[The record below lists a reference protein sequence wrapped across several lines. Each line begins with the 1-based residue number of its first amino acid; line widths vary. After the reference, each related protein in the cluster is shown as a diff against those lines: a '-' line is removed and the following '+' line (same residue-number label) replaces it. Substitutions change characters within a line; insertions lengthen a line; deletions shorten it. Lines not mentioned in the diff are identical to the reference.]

1 MTTFKKEASGSP
13 QGRSKPYEFKQMIQI
28 FYSPCNKRFAG
39 AIIMYQDIP
48 VVSAFVFISY
58 ILYYKHNLIVVQ
70 LYYMI

>member
-1 MTTFKKEASGSP
+1 
-13 QGRSKPYEFKQMIQI
+13 
-28 FYSPCNKRFAG
+28 
-39 AIIMYQDIP
+39 MYQDIP